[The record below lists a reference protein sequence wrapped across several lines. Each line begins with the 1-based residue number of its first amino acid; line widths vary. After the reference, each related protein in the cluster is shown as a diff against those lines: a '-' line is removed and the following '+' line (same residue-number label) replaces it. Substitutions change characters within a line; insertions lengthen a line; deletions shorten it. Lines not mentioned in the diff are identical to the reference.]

1 MFLKNIQH
9 YKATAHAWLPAVRL
23 WSQQVRVRSRNA
35 EHGTKS
41 IFPIKPAKGCWDQK
55 MDHRPNQSWS
65 PPSTSTIHNLPAPP
79 PWKLRHSIYST
90 YLLIYLSKLHIR
102 LSWTFCPRSHSPLW
116 RVVTIKRGMSR
127 WDGPGNCGQVT
138 LDTAITTWL
147 QLLPWPR
154 HRQHAHIMGHFHDS
168 SLFFESFWIKSFCLF
183 NSMNIWFSWSN

>member
-9 YKATAHAWLPAVRL
+9 YKATAHAWLP
-23 WSQQVRVRSRNA
+23 WSQQVRIRSSNA

-65 PPSTSTIHNLPAPP
+65 PPSTSTIHYLLAPP
-79 PWKLRHSIYST
+79 TWKLRHSIYST

-168 SLFFESFWIKSFCLF
+168 SLCFESFWIKYFCLF
-183 NSMNIWFSWSN
+183 IMDF